1 YRGRGSACL
10 PRVSVDRRG
19 ADRRTAAGHHQGS
32 HALLRA
38 ARDAATR
45 EGAEV
50 GCQSDPGGGSRI
62 ARLLPAVGLL
72 CVLALPGA
80 AEAGKRPP
88 RWLVNG
94 VCGISGGLAFT
105 EIVATERCIQR
116 GTCREI
122 NFLMPKGTDA
132 GHSLGRAALKGV
144 SALTVVRI
152 AYVYREEHPWL
163 TLASCSAYAS
173 FNAYL
178 TRRALLAGREPR
190 R

>member
-1 YRGRGSACL
+1 ADVSRRVPGPVAVLLLEAGGWRGESRGADGAGRSRRYRGRGSACL

-105 EIVATERCIQR
+105 EIVATERC
-116 GTCREI
+116 
-122 NFLMPKGTDA
+122 
-132 GHSLGRAALKGV
+132 
-144 SALTVVRI
+144 
-152 AYVYREEHPWL
+152 
-163 TLASCSAYAS
+163 
-173 FNAYL
+173 
-178 TRRALLAGREPR
+178 
-190 R
+190 